1 MSASHRRELEIAE
14 VLARHGMVYLV
25 DILGL
30 GRLLSLEQSL
40 LGGGPRMQSHAPPE
54 ELRSALEELGPTFIT
69 LGQLTPRVLTCS
81 RLTTWSSLAKLQDA
95 APRVPAQVVQDVA
108 GRELQRVEIQLRDFR
123 PRASG
128 VRVHRPGA
136 RRDAA
141 RWDRGRDR
149 HGGGGCSGDRPRVP
163 TRPSTCTV
171 WPSPSRH
178 SAVPRCACPT
188 RGEGGSRP
196 LRS

>member
-14 VLARHGMVYLV
+14 VLARHGMVFLV

-40 LGGGPRMQSHAPPE
+40 LGGGPRMQCHAPPE
-54 ELRSALEELGPTFIT
+54 ELRSALEEIGPTFIK
-69 LGQLTPRVLTCS
+69 LASSSPRVLTCS
-81 RLTTWSSLAKLQDA
+81 RLTTWSSSPGSKTPLRVFPRRSSRTLSDA
-95 APRVPAQVVQDVA
+95 SFNASKYSF
-108 GRELQRVEIQLRDFR
+108 RDFR

-141 RWDRGRDR
+141 RWDRGRR
-149 HGGGGCSGDRPRVP
+149 QGSPPRRRGGGAPGLGDPAELGR
-163 TRPSTCTV
+163 
-171 WPSPSRH
+171 
-178 SAVPRCACPT
+178 A
-188 RGEGGSRP
+188 G
-196 LRS
+196 

>member
-69 LGQLTPRVLTCS
+69 LGQLIST
-81 RLTTWSSLAKLQDA
+81 
-95 APRVPAQVVQDVA
+95 
-108 GRELQRVEIQLRDFR
+108 
-123 PRASG
+123 RADLL
-128 VRVHRPGA
+128 PP
-136 RRDAA
+136 D
-141 RWDRGRDR
+141 
-149 HGGGGCSGDRPRVP
+149 
-163 TRPSTCTV
+163 
-171 WPSPSRH
+171 
-178 SAVPRCACPT
+178 
-188 RGEGGSRP
+188 
-196 LRS
+196 